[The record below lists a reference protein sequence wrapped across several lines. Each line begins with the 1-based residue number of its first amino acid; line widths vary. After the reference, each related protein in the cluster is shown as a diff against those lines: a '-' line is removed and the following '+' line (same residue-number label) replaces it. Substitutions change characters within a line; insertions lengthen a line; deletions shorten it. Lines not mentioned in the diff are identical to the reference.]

1 MLLFVPTSSFEGFGE
16 HPYDPSNL
24 SHLLAGLI
32 VIVSVGALTLTS
44 LSRRID
50 AVRRGTAQ
58 RLFLIT
64 DAFCPRV
71 MSLPG
76 RRFTVP

>member
-32 VIVSVGALTLTS
+32 VIVSVGALTLTLYRAVLMLFVGEP
-44 LSRRID
+44 LSD
-50 AVRRGTAQ
+50 
-58 RLFLIT
+58 F
-64 DAFCPRV
+64 
-71 MSLPG
+71 S
-76 RRFTVP
+76 